1 MPAKKLEVTLPAIRQ
16 LDEILSSVSDYTGS
30 LKSSE
35 KLNSELQKVFQRI
48 AFLPK
53 IGKKRDDETREL
65 FCRHYRIV
73 YREYDDRVEIITVIH
88 SRRKYPL
95 LSS

>member
-1 MPAKKLEVTLPAIRQ
+1 MSAKKLEITLPAIRQ
-16 LDEILSSVSDYTGS
+16 VDGILTNVSDYTGS
-30 LKSSE
+30 VKSAE
-35 KLNSELQKVFQRI
+35 KLNSELQKVFHRI
-48 AFLPK
+48 AFFPK
-53 IGKKRDDETREL
+53 IGKKRGDETSEL

-73 YREYDDRVEIITVIH
+73 YREYEDRVEIITVIH